1 MDTNLGLSLVLS
13 LSRRVQSD
21 RLSERKDAIVVLAH
35 GKVVVGPV
43 LAANVSMAKGL
54 ASKKAKEVLSDET
67 SELSLRRLC
76 DCMVTDA
83 VSDEEDLPPSP
94 SELSDET
101 EEGFA
106 QAAQIVL
113 NEALKGELVDHANCG
128 DATEEEA
135 HDDTEQQEVEMILC
149 TPSQMSSAMEGMSI
163 VLFSSLRQSLI
174 TVNSEEIL

>member
-1 MDTNLGLSLVLS
+1 MDTNLSLSLVLS

-113 NEALKGELVDHANCG
+113 NEALKGELDHANCG
-128 DATEEEA
+128 DVTEEEA

>member
-1 MDTNLGLSLVLS
+1 MDTNLSLSLVLS

-67 SELSLRRLC
+67 SEFSLRRLC

-113 NEALKGELVDHANCG
+113 NEALKGELDHANCG

-149 TPSQMSSAMEGMSI
+149 TSSQMSSAMEGMSI

>member
-54 ASKKAKEVLSDET
+54 ASKKAKAILSDES
-67 SELSLRRLC
+67 SELSIRRLC
-76 DCMVTDA
+76 NCMVTDA

-113 NEALKGELVDHANCG
+113 IEALKGELDHGNHR
-128 DATEEEA
+128 DATEEEE
-135 HDDTEQQEVEMILC
+135 HDDIEQQEVEMILC
-149 TPSQMSSAMEGMSI
+149 TPSQMSSVMDGMSV

-174 TVNSEEIL
+174 TFNPEEVL